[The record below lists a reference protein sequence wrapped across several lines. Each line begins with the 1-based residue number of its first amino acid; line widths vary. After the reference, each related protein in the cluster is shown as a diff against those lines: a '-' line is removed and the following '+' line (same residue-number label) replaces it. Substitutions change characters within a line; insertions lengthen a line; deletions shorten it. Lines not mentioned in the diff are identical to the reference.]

1 MLNLLSIENIAV
13 IERAEIVF
21 DRGLNVLT
29 GETGAGKSI
38 VIDAISAILGER
50 TYRDLIR
57 TGCDKASVT
66 AVFAGIPHFD
76 WFDEKQ
82 IPYDSDEL
90 LIHREI
96 HADGKNICR
105 VNARPVTVS
114 VLRELGRR
122 LINIHGQNDT
132 QTLFDEGTHLS
143 YLDLFCE
150 DRSVFD
156 AYLSHYDSYLQK
168 RQLVQKLTISEGE
181 RLRRIET
188 LEYQLN
194 EIRKAELEP
203 GEDQEL
209 EARKRVLL
217 NAEKLSDSL
226 SEALNALYGSDSSDG
241 ALDLLSRTSK
251 ELGRVSS
258 FSEKYAGFAETLQE
272 LQYSIQD
279 ISDDLRNELDDLSY
293 SGDEL
298 DRIESR
304 LSVIGRL
311 KKKYGATVEEVLQFA
326 EAAET
331 EMNEIRDSDAM
342 LETLQYELS
351 VVEKAAK
358 DCALRLRENRRKAAM
373 TLQSRI
379 ESELSQLD
387 MPNVCF
393 RAEFEETELSPNG
406 MDFVRFLMSAN
417 TGEAL
422 KPLSKV
428 ASGGELARIML
439 AMKNVLAEK
448 DSVQTLIFDE
458 VDAGVSGRAAQKVAQ
473 KLLRVSEGKQ
483 VFCVTHL
490 PQIAAAAD
498 THLLIAKAVR
508 QGRTYTSVTRL
519 DRPGRVEE
527 LSRII
532 GGSQIT
538 ENTRKSAE
546 EMIRVSGTGA

>member
-1 MLNLLSIENIAV
+1 MLNLLCIENIAV
-13 IERAEIVF
+13 IESAEIVF

-38 VIDAISAILGER
+38 VIDSISAILGER

-57 TGCDKASVT
+57 TGCDKASVS
-66 AVFAGIPHFD
+66 AVFSGIPHLS

-82 IPYDSDEL
+82 IPYESDEVI
-90 LIHREI
+90 IHREI
-96 HADGKNICR
+96 HADGRNICR
-105 VNARPVTVS
+105 VNSKPVTVTA
-114 VLRELGRR
+114 LRELGCR

-132 QTLFDEGTHLS
+132 QTLFDEATHLS
-143 YLDLFCE
+143 YLDYFCH
-150 DRSVFD
+150 DHSVLD
-156 AYLSHYDSYLQK
+156 GYLEHYDSYLQT
-168 RQLVQKLTISEGE
+168 RQKVQKLTTSEGE

-188 LEYQLN
+188 LEYQSN
-194 EIRKAELEP
+194 EIQKAELEP
-203 GEDQEL
+203 GEDKEL
-209 EARKRVLL
+209 EERKRILL

-226 SEALNALYGSDSSDG
+226 SETLNVLYGSESGEG
-241 ALDLLSRTSK
+241 ALDLLARASRS
-251 ELGRVSS
+251 LGRVSNL
-258 FSEKYAGFAETLQE
+258 SEKYAGFAGTLHE

-279 ISDDLRNELDDLSY
+279 ISDELRSELDELSY

-304 LSVIGRL
+304 LSIIGRL
-311 KKKYGATVEEVLQFA
+311 KKKYGASIEDVLQFA
-326 EAAET
+326 EAAKQEL
-331 EMNEIRDSDAM
+331 NEIQDSDAM
-342 LETLQYELS
+342 LEALQYELS
-351 VVEKAAK
+351 CIQKRARE
-358 DCALRLRENRRKAAM
+358 CALQLRENRQKAALV
-373 TLQSRI
+373 LQTRI
-379 ESELSQLD
+379 ETELSQLD
-387 MPNVCF
+387 MPNVSF
-393 RAEFEETELSPNG
+393 RVEFEETDLSPNG
-406 MDFVRFLMSAN
+406 IDFVRFLMSAN
-417 TGEAL
+417 TGESL

-498 THLLIAKAVR
+498 THLLIAKSVR
-508 QGRTYTSVTRL
+508 QGRTFTSVTKL
-519 DRPGRVEE
+519 DRQGRVEE

-546 EMIRVSGTGA
+546 EMIRICNTGA

>member
-1 MLNLLSIENIAV
+1 LLNLLSIENIAV
-13 IERAEIVF
+13 IESAEIVF

-38 VIDAISAILGER
+38 VIDSISAILGER

-57 TGCDKASVT
+57 TGCDKASVS
-66 AVFAGIPHFD
+66 AVFSEIPHLS
-76 WFDEKQ
+76 WFDDKQ
-82 IPYDSDEL
+82 IPYESDEL
-90 LIHREI
+90 MIHREI

-105 VNARPVTVS
+105 VNSKPVTVTA
-114 VLRELGRR
+114 LRELGCR

-132 QTLFDEGTHLS
+132 QTLFDETTHLP

-150 DRSVFD
+150 DQDVLEE
-156 AYLSHYDSYLQK
+156 YLVHYDSYVQTRQK
-168 RQLVQKLTISEGE
+168 VQKLTTSEGE

-194 EIRKAELEP
+194 EIRKAEPEP
-203 GEDQEL
+203 GEDKEL
-209 EARKRVLL
+209 EERKRILL

-226 SEALNALYGSDSSDG
+226 SETLNALYGSESGEG
-241 ALDLLSRTSK
+241 ALDLLARASRD
-251 ELGRVSS
+251 LGRVSTL
-258 FSEKYAGFAETLQE
+258 SEKYAGFAETLRE

-279 ISDDLRNELDDLSY
+279 ISDELRNELDELSY
-293 SGDEL
+293 TGDEL

-311 KKKYGATVEEVLQFA
+311 KKKYGASIEEVLQFA
-326 EAAET
+326 EAAEK
-331 EMNEIRDSDAM
+331 ELNEIQNSDAM
-342 LETLQYELS
+342 LEALQYELS
-351 VVEKAAK
+351 CIEKRSR
-358 DCALRLRENRRKAAM
+358 DCALQLRENRRKAAL
-373 TLQSRI
+373 TLQTRI
-379 ESELSQLD
+379 ETELSQLD
-387 MPNVCF
+387 MPSISF
-393 RAEFEETELSPNG
+393 RVEFEETELSPSG

-417 TGEAL
+417 TGESL

-473 KLLRVSEGKQ
+473 KLLHVSEGKQ
-483 VFCVTHL
+483 VLCVTHL

-498 THLLIAKAVR
+498 THLLIAKSVR
-508 QGRTYTSVTRL
+508 NGRTFTSVTKL
-519 DRPGRVEE
+519 DRKGRVEE

-532 GGSQIT
+532 GGSQFT

-546 EMIRVSGTGA
+546 EMIRISNTGA